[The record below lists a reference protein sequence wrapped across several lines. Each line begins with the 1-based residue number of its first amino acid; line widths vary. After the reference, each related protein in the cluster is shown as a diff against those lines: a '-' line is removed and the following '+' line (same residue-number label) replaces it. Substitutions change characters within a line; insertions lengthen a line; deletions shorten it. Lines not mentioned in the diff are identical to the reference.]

1 LPKGATP
8 IDFAYR
14 IHSGVGERCIGAIV
28 NDQIVPLD
36 HELEDGDVVKINT
49 GKEPN
54 PNKDWLKFVKTPQ
67 AKNKIK
73 SFFSKQDK
81 AYYIETGREMIERD
95 IRRRKLSINDVLSPE
110 NINKV
115 VRELKLADEEDMYL
129 SVGSLRFTA
138 SYIVNVILEDKKNA
152 TDIYLEKFEN
162 NTVRDSKAMKG
173 DIIVDGTDDILV
185 TFAKCCKPVKGDEI
199 VGYITKG
206 EGIQVHR
213 KDCPNI
219 KEANRLI
226 DVKWNMNSGNEFY
239 TDIEVKIER
248 GSDRLLDIITV
259 ASQKNVS
266 ISQVKTKEEDAY
278 LIYDLTLKLTDI
290 VYLNNFLNEL
300 SSIKYVKE
308 VNRKIS

>member
-1 LPKGATP
+1 
-8 IDFAYR
+8 
-14 IHSGVGERCIGAIV
+14 
-28 NDQIVPLD
+28 
-36 HELEDGDVVKINT
+36 
-49 GKEPN
+49 
-54 PNKDWLKFVKTPQ
+54 
-67 AKNKIK
+67 
-73 SFFSKQDK
+73 
-81 AYYIETGREMIERD
+81 
-95 IRRRKLSINDVLSPE
+95 
-110 NINKV
+110 
-115 VRELKLADEEDMYL
+115 
-129 SVGSLRFTA
+129 
-138 SYIVNVILEDKKNA
+138 
-152 TDIYLEKFEN
+152 
-162 NTVRDSKAMKG
+162 MKG